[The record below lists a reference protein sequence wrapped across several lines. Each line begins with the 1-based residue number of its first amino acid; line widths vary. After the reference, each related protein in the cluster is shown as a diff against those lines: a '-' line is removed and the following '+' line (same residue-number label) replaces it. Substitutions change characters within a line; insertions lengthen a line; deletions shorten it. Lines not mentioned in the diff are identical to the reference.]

1 MWNQRSRVLWMSQGD
16 RNTKYF
22 HSKATK
28 RHRRNSIRGIRDTQ
42 NQWQEVPESIASVLI
57 NFYQELFL
65 SSNLSLA
72 NGVLDRIPHLISA
85 DMNQELSKEFLAC
98 EVQIALSQ
106 MAPLKAPGPDGM
118 PPLFYQ
124 HFWVWLMMM

>member
-1 MWNQRSRVLWMSQGD
+1 M
-16 RNTKYF
+16 
-22 HSKATK
+22 
-28 RHRRNSIRGIRDTQ
+28 
-42 NQWQEVPESIASVLI
+42 LI

-65 SSNLSLA
+65 SSNPSLA
-72 NGVLDRIPHLISA
+72 NGVLDRIPHLITV

-106 MAPLKAPGPDGM
+106 MAPLKASGPDGM

-124 HFWVWLMMM
+124 HFWGMVDDDVIRSILSWLNSGTLPHPVNHTFITLILRLIILSMCINIAPLVYVMFSIKFFQK